1 MSKDLNRTTFVH
13 CLFYWEDKAPNKVWL
28 TQPLGNEKIK
38 DYTWKEAA
46 DTVKRLTHYLTS
58 LNFPP
63 KSNIVLVGKN
73 SAEWILADLA
83 IMAAGHVSV
92 PVYFTINAENMGYI
106 IEHSEAKLIIIG
118 KMDGKTDSWPE
129 MKQAISDS
137 LPKITLALAPTVS
150 GSTSLE
156 RIVKD
161 FSPVATNDIRLPDP
175 AELATII
182 YTSGSTGRSKGVMH
196 SFNNL
201 HNAAKH
207 AHEIFNVSPDDRLL
221 SYLPLAHTAERF
233 IIEACSLYYGFHVF
247 FADNLDTFVQ
257 DLQRAQPTIFFSVP
271 RLWVKFQQGI
281 NQKIPPKVQAA
292 IFKTPILS
300 KLAKKFILKK
310 LGLNHVR
317 IPATGS
323 APLAEEVNKW
333 YRTLG
338 LDMQECYAMT
348 ENFAYSHLTR
358 VGKVKIGSVGQ
369 PCPLVECKISDEG
382 EILVKSPANMLGYYK
397 DQEKT
402 DEALGADQ
410 FLRTGDMG
418 TIDKDGFLF
427 ITGRVKDLFKSSK
440 GKYISPVPI
449 EQLLANHHLAES
461 VCVVGNNMPSP
472 IGLIM
477 IAEESVA
484 DMAKH
489 PEKQQEITADFAELL
504 VEVNQKLEGHE
515 KLSKL
520 VLITERW
527 TIENSMLTPT
537 LKIRRHEL
545 ERHYAAQVPKWE
557 TAKDKVIWAN

>member
-1 MSKDLNRTTFVH
+1 MSKDFNRSTFVH
-13 CLFYWEDKAPNKVWL
+13 CLLYWENKTPNTVWF
-28 TQPLGNEKIK
+28 TQPLGNEKVK
-38 DYTWKEAA
+38 NYTWKQAA
-46 DTVKRLTHYLTS
+46 DVVKRLTNYLLS
-58 LNFPP
+58 LNFEP
-63 KSNIVLVGKN
+63 KSNIVIVGKN

-92 PVYFTINAENMGYI
+92 PVYFTINADNLGYI
-106 IEHSEAKLIIIG
+106 IEHSEAKLMIVG

-129 MKQAISDS
+129 MKQGIPDS
-137 LPKITLALAPTVS
+137 LPKVTLALAPEAKDA
-150 GSTSLE
+150 TSLE
-156 RIVKD
+156 SIIKD
-161 FSPVATNDIRLPDP
+161 FSPIATEDIKLPDP

-201 HNAAKH
+201 HNAAKYSS
-207 AHEIFNVSPDDRLL
+207 EIFNITTEDRML

-257 DLQRAQPTIFFSVP
+257 DLQRAQPTVFFSVP

-281 NQKIPPKVQAA
+281 NQKIPPKVQNA

-310 LGLNHVR
+310 LGLSHVR
-317 IPATGS
+317 LPATGS
-323 APLAEEVNKW
+323 APLAAEVNKW

-358 VGKVKIGSVGQ
+358 VGKVRTGSVGQ
-369 PCPLVECKISDEG
+369 ACPLVECKISDEG
-382 EILVKSPANMLGYYK
+382 EILVKSPATMLGYYK

-402 DEALGADQ
+402 DESIGADQ

-418 TIDKDGFLF
+418 TIDKDGFLY

-449 EQLLANHHLAES
+449 EQLLANHNLTES
-461 VCVVGNNMPSP
+461 VCVVGDNMLNP

-477 IAEESVA
+477 VAEGSLT
-484 DMAKH
+484 DIHKH
-489 PEKQQEITADFAELL
+489 PEKRKEIAADFAELL
-504 VEVNQKLEGHE
+504 AKVNSKLEGHE

-545 ERHYAAQVPKWE
+545 ERHYAKQVPQWE
-557 TAKDKVIWAN
+557 TAKDEVMWAK